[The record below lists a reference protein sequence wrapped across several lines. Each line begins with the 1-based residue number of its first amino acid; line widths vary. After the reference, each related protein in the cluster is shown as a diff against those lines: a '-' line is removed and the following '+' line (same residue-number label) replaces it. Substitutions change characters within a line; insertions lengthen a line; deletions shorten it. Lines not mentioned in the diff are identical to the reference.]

1 MKKHLKI
8 LLNIF
13 IFSTLFLTQFASA
26 AYAQLEESEPMR
38 IRDIESIFINVI
50 IAIWALSI
58 PYFMFV
64 IGSIGAKWMLSFG
77 DEQKL
82 ASLKTRA
89 GNVVLSF
96 AMVFGGF
103 LVVKLVISLLGVKD
117 PRGSDCFQS
126 PLGGNPIFQIF
137 FPESC
142 SP

>member
-1 MKKHLKI
+1 
-8 LLNIF
+8 
-13 IFSTLFLTQFASA
+13 
-26 AYAQLEESEPMR
+26 MR
-38 IRDIESIFINVI
+38 IREVESIFINI
-50 IAIWALSI
+50 LIAIWALSI

-64 IGSIGAKWMLSFG
+64 IGSIGAQWMMSFG

-142 SP
+142 KP

>member
-1 MKKHLKI
+1 MKKRLKI
-8 LLNIF
+8 LLKIF
-13 IFSTLFLTQFASA
+13 VFSTLFLTQFTGAVF
-26 AYAQLEESEPMR
+26 AQLEESEPMR
-38 IRDIESIFINVI
+38 IREVESIFINVL

-64 IGSIGAKWMLSFG
+64 IGSIGAKWMVSFG

-82 ASLKTRA
+82 AALKTRA

-96 AMVFGGF
+96 VMVFGGF

-117 PRGSDCFQS
+117 PNDCFNS
-126 PLGGNPIFQIF
+126 PLGGNPIFQVF

-142 SP
+142 TP